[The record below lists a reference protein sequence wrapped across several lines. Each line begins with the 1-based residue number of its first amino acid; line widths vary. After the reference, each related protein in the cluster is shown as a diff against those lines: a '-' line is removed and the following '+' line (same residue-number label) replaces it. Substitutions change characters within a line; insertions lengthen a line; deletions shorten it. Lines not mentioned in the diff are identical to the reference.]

1 MATTRLIP
9 DDTLFSNETPE
20 VAYWAGFLMA
30 DGTVTRNGA
39 SFVVSLSLSENDL
52 DHLLKF
58 RDFLGKQDEPGT
70 MPQDMRRVAVGSKRL
85 GNDLARWG
93 VVPNKTYVGIIP
105 SDIPNELLPHYI
117 RGLIDGDG
125 GIYIYHYRWSSWTV
139 GMTNNE
145 TVIRQVEKTLQDTL
159 GISPYVFLENEDP
172 TSSHKTYGLKFS
184 HKRDVRDT
192 VIWLEYGGDAPAMS
206 RKREKAL
213 EIIATDPHSIR
224 NRPNTP
230 TDESYLRPSLICEYC
245 GETFRPKGRHRP
257 NQRCCSASHAA
268 YIRNRERRL
277 A

>member
-52 DHLLKF
+52 DNLLKF

-117 RGLIDGDG
+117 RGLIDGDRSEE
-125 GIYIYHYRWSSWTV
+125 HTSELQS
-139 GMTNNE
+139 
-145 TVIRQVEKTLQDTL
+145 RQ
-159 GISPYVFLENEDP
+159 
-172 TSSHKTYGLKFS
+172 
-184 HKRDVRDT
+184 
-192 VIWLEYGGDAPAMS
+192 
-206 RKREKAL
+206 
-213 EIIATDPHSIR
+213 
-224 NRPNTP
+224 
-230 TDESYLRPSLICEYC
+230 YLVCR
-245 GETFRPKGRHRP
+245 
-257 NQRCCSASHAA
+257 
-268 YIRNRERRL
+268 
-277 A
+277 